1 MRGIDCNEP
10 GSRPTGLVELGF
22 WRPRAQSRP
31 NRWGMLDWFRA
42 LMPKD
47 DRFFDL
53 FARHS
58 RTLVAGASALEH
70 LLEGG
75 PAMQEYAREI
85 VAREQEADEITR
97 EVLLAVRRTFITP
110 FDRGDIQELIQSMDD
125 AIDQINKAVKTINI
139 FEVRTFT
146 PNMREMGS
154 GIIQA
159 AELTAR
165 AIPLLSAIGANAQ
178 ELGAFAEEVIWIED
192 RSDELHE
199 AGVRGLLRD
208 DGAINPMNYIIGRE
222 ILDHL
227 EKVVD
232 RFEDVA
238 KKVNSIVVE
247 NV

>member
-1 MRGIDCNEP
+1 M
-10 GSRPTGLVELGF
+10 LG
-22 WRPRAQSRP
+22 
-31 NRWGMLDWFRA
+31 WFRA
-42 LMPKD
+42 LLPRD

-58 RTLVAGASALEH
+58 RTLVAGASALER

-75 PAMQEYAREI
+75 PAMQDHAREI
-85 VAREQEADEITR
+85 VAREQEADDIAR

-125 AIDQINKAVKTINI
+125 AIDQMNKTVKTINI

-146 PNMREMGS
+146 PNMREMGA
-154 GIIQA
+154 GIVQV
-159 AELTAR
+159 AELTAA
-165 AIPLLSAIGANAQ
+165 AIPLLKAIGANAQ
-178 ELGAFAEEVIWIED
+178 QLGAYAEEVTRIED

-199 AGVRGLLRD
+199 IGLKALIRD
-208 DGAINPMNYIIGRE
+208 GGSADAMNYIIGRE